1 MSRDSMKKRIKNKF
15 IARHQHQRKVIKK
28 ETFIAL

>member
-1 MSRDSMKKRIKNKF
+1 MSRDWMKKRIKNKF
-15 IARHQHQRKVIKK
+15 IARHQRKVIKK